1 MSGIGRSALVVG
13 FSLMATACGKKGP
26 LIYPDMLVPAAP
38 SAVTVLQSGA
48 AVKISF
54 AIPGRDRAGRPVHDV
69 AGVKISRKAAEAG
82 QKKQCRSCMSDYSA
96 FRTLYLDRLPTNTER
111 SGSVLLLLDGDVS
124 EGYSYSYSLV
134 PFTAGGV
141 EGAAATTA
149 AVLVATPLPAPL
161 LKIESLPTEL
171 RLQAAPAPLAMVSG
185 ELLGYNLY
193 RWSTVN
199 ARSYLPLNREP
210 LKSGDY
216 VDSGLERGVLY
227 SYSARVL
234 YKRSSGD
241 VAESAESNVVTG
253 KLADDE

>member
-13 FSLMATACGKKGP
+13 LSLMATACGKKGP

-48 AVKISF
+48 AVKMLF

-69 AGVKISRKAAEAG
+69 AGVKISRKTAEAE
-82 QKKQCRSCMSDYSA
+82 QKNLCRSCMTDYSA
-96 FRTLYLDRLPTNTER
+96 FRTIYLDRLPTNTER
-111 SGSVLLLLDGDVS
+111 SGSMLLVLDGDVS
-124 EGYSYSYSLV
+124 EGYSYSYSIV

-141 EGAAATTA
+141 EGATATTV
-149 AVLVATPLPAPL
+149 AVRVVPPLPAPL

-171 RLQAAPAPLAMVSG
+171 RLQATPQTVITGTLQ
-185 ELLGYNLY
+185 GYNLY
-193 RWSTVN
+193 RWSATT

-210 LKSGDY
+210 LKGSGY
-216 VDSGLERGVLY
+216 VDSGLERDVLY
-227 SYSARVL
+227 SYSVRAL
-234 YKRSSGD
+234 FKLSSGD
-241 VAESAESNVVTG
+241 TVESAESNVVTG

>member
-13 FSLMATACGKKGP
+13 LSLMATACGKKGP

-48 AVKISF
+48 TVKMSF

-69 AGVKISRKAAEAG
+69 AGVRISRKAAEAE
-82 QKKQCRSCMSDYSA
+82 QKNLCRSCMTDYSA
-96 FRTLYLDRLPTNTER
+96 FRTIYLDRLPTNTER
-111 SGSVLLLLDGDVS
+111 SGSALLVLDGDVS
-124 EGYSYSYSLV
+124 EGYSYSYSIV

-141 EGAAATTA
+141 EGATATTA
-149 AVLVATPLPAPL
+149 AVRVGPPLPAPL

-171 RLQAAPAPLAMVSG
+171 RLQATPQNMITGTLQ
-185 ELLGYNLY
+185 GYNLY
-193 RWSTVN
+193 RWSAVN

-210 LKSGDY
+210 LKGSEY

-234 YKRSSGD
+234 FRLSSGD
-241 VAESAESNVVTG
+241 LVESAESNVVTG